1 MISFP
6 TINYRVLRATT
17 WEAPVGVIAD
27 QTRCGRKKRRPSN
40 QLAPK
45 VYSVTLRFKSLT
57 DCNTFKAWFENDL
70 YHGALSF
77 SHPDLEGTSGTLK
90 EYAFQAESSV
100 SYSNTGGLVMQA
112 TMTWEE
118 V

>member
-6 TINYRVLRATT
+6 TIDYKVLRATT
-17 WEAPVGVIAD
+17 WDVPVGVIAD
-27 QTRCGRKKRRPSN
+27 KTRCGRKKRRPSN

-45 VYSVTLRFKSLT
+45 VYSVTLQFKTLT
-57 DCNTFKAWFENDL
+57 DYNTFKSWFEETL

-77 SHPDLEGTSGTLK
+77 SHPDLEGIDGTLK
-90 EYAFQAESSV
+90 EYAFQEESTV
-100 SYSNTGGLVMQA
+100 GYSNTSGHIMQA